1 MQKIFPIVSD
11 LKGYH
16 KGHFK
21 LDMIAGITV
30 AIMLVPQA
38 MAYAYLAG
46 MPPIYGLYASLV
58 PTFLYALLGTSQQM
72 SVGPVAVSALLVLS
86 GVGQIAEPGSQTYI
100 RLVITTGLLVG
111 LMQLLFSLFKLGF
124 LVNFLSHPVISGF
137 TSAAAIIIII
147 NQIKDL
153 IGVDIPRSVHV
164 YETFLYDLRL
174 IGETNYLALSL
185 SIASVLVLIILRR
198 INRLIPAA
206 LIVVVVATVLCG
218 WFQWQ
223 EEQGLAIVNTVPA
236 GLPAFQTPSLNYATF
251 LQLLPTVFTVT
262 AIGIVE
268 SYGIAKTIE
277 RQHQNYVVR
286 PNQEL
291 LALGISKV
299 AGSFFQAIPT
309 SGSFS
314 RSAVNNAVGAQT
326 GVASI
331 ITALIVL
338 LTLLFF
344 TPLFYYLPKAVL
356 AAIILI
362 SAVGLFDYKEG
373 WYLWKTHRRDFRLM
387 LITFSLT
394 LLLGIELGV
403 LVGVI
408 LSVLTVLYKSSR
420 PHLAVLG
427 KVPNT
432 TYYRNIKRFPDIKRN
447 PEMLIVRFDNQLFFG
462 NATFFKDTIKDL
474 LITDGMRAKVLFID
488 AKSMHDIDSSG
499 LHVLN
504 ELYNWL
510 ARNQIDVYFTSA
522 IGPVRDLI
530 IKSGLYEKIGSE
542 HHFMYLHDA
551 IEDYEERKED

>member
-1 MQKIFPIVSD
+1 
-11 LKGYH
+11 
-16 KGHFK
+16 
-21 LDMIAGITV
+21 
-30 AIMLVPQA
+30 MLVPQA

-58 PTFLYALLGTSQQM
+58 PTFLYALLGTSRQM

-86 GVGQIAEPGSQTYI
+86 GVSQLAEPGSAVYI
-100 RLVITTGLLVG
+100 QLVITTGLLVG
-111 LMQLLFSLFKLGF
+111 FLQLLFSIFRFGF

-137 TSAAAIIIII
+137 TSAAAVIIIIS
-147 NQIKDL
+147 QIKDL
-153 IGVDIPRSVHV
+153 LGIEIPRSVHI
-164 YETFLYDLRL
+164 YETFLYDLQL

-185 SIASVLVLIILRR
+185 SVAAVCILLVLRR
-198 INRLIPAA
+198 ISRLIPAA

-223 EEQGLAIVNTVPA
+223 QQGLAIVNSVPA
-236 GLPAFQTPSLNYATF
+236 GLPAFQFPLLNYTTF
-251 LQLLPTVFTVT
+251 LKLMPTVFTVT

-268 SYGIAKTIE
+268 SYGIAKTME

-291 LALGISKV
+291 MALGISKI
-299 AGSFFQAIPT
+299 AGSFFQALPT

-314 RSAVNNAVGAQT
+314 RSAVNNAVGAQS
-326 GVASI
+326 GVASL
-331 ITALIVL
+331 ITVFVVL

-362 SAVGLFDYKEG
+362 SAIGLFDYKEAFF
-373 WYLWKTHRRDFRLM
+373 LWKTHRRDFRLM
-387 LITFSLT
+387 LITFILT
-394 LLLGIELGV
+394 LMLGIELGV

-432 TYYRNIKRFPDIKRN
+432 TYYRNVDRFPDIECN
-447 PEMLIVRFDNQLFFG
+447 PDMLIVRFDNQLFFG

-474 LITDGMRAKVLFID
+474 LIADGMRAKVLFID
-488 AKSMHDIDSSG
+488 AKSIHDIDSSG
-499 LHVLN
+499 LHILN

-510 ARNQIDVYFTSA
+510 ARNQIEVYFTSA

-530 IKSGLYEKIGSE
+530 VKSGLYEKIGRE
-542 HHFMYLHDA
+542 KHFMYLHDA
-551 IEDYEERKED
+551 IEDYEERQQHLKPTT